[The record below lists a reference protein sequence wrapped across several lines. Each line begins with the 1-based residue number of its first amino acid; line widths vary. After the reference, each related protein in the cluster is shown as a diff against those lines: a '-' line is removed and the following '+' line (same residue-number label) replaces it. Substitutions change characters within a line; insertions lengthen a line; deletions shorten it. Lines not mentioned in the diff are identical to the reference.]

1 MRMCGY
7 ARVSTDEERQL
18 DSLEHQMEFFSDFAK
33 QNGHHLVNVYT
44 DEGITG
50 RQLKKRDAFNKM
62 LSDSKLRLFDLL
74 VVKDVSRFARN
85 TVDLL
90 TSIRQLKSR
99 GIDVI
104 FVNNSQKVLGES
116 EFIITLLG
124 AVAQEESSNLSKRVK
139 FGKNIT
145 SKKGRV
151 PPRIFGYDRIDN
163 FTMEINERE
172 AEVVREIYHL
182 YIDEGL
188 GCRLIAITLA
198 EKQMKTKFGNDWNQR
213 NIRRILENPI
223 YSGHYINHRY
233 TVVDFLEGTTKAL
246 PKEQYPP

>member
-62 LSDSKLRLFDLL
+62 LSDSKLGLFDLL

-116 EFIITLLG
+116 EFVITLLG

-145 SKKGRV
+145 
-151 PPRIFGYDRIDN
+151 
-163 FTMEINERE
+163 
-172 AEVVREIYHL
+172 
-182 YIDEGL
+182 
-188 GCRLIAITLA
+188 
-198 EKQMKTKFGNDWNQR
+198 
-213 NIRRILENPI
+213 
-223 YSGHYINHRY
+223 
-233 TVVDFLEGTTKAL
+233 
-246 PKEQYPP
+246 

>member
-62 LSDSKLRLFDLL
+62 LSDSKLGLFDLL

-104 FVNNSQKVLGES
+104 LS
-116 EFIITLLG
+116 ITARKCLANRSSSSRCSALWRRRK
-124 AVAQEESSNLSKRVK
+124 AQTCLSESSSGRILHQRKEEYRREFSDMT
-139 FGKNIT
+139 GLIT
-145 SKKGRV
+145 SLWKSTRGKRRSSEKSIISTSTRDLDAALS
-151 PPRIFGYDRIDN
+151 PS
-163 FTMEINERE
+163 
-172 AEVVREIYHL
+172 HL
-182 YIDEGL
+182 AKS
-188 GCRLIAITLA
+188 R
-198 EKQMKTKFGNDWNQR
+198 
-213 NIRRILENPI
+213 
-223 YSGHYINHRY
+223 
-233 TVVDFLEGTTKAL
+233 
-246 PKEQYPP
+246 

>member
-62 LSDSKLRLFDLL
+62 LSDSKLGLFDLL

-104 FVNNSQKVLGES
+104 FVNRSSSSRCSALWRRRK
-116 EFIITLLG
+116 
-124 AVAQEESSNLSKRVK
+124 AQTCLSESSSGRILHQRKEEYRREFSDMT
-139 FGKNIT
+139 GLIT
-145 SKKGRV
+145 SLWKSTRGKRRSSEKSIISTSTRDLDAALS
-151 PPRIFGYDRIDN
+151 PS
-163 FTMEINERE
+163 
-172 AEVVREIYHL
+172 HL
-182 YIDEGL
+182 AKS
-188 GCRLIAITLA
+188 R
-198 EKQMKTKFGNDWNQR
+198 
-213 NIRRILENPI
+213 
-223 YSGHYINHRY
+223 
-233 TVVDFLEGTTKAL
+233 
-246 PKEQYPP
+246 